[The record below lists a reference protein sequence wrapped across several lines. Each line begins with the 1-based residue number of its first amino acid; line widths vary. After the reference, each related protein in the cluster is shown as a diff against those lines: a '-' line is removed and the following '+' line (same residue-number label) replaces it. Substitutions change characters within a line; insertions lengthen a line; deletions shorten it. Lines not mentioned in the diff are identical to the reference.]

1 MANVFSGMDI
11 ANTGLG
17 LNKYWLDTVA
27 HNLANT
33 NTVRPGDEEPF
44 RARVVIAQPLGG
56 TPYAESGSG
65 VGVGTVLEQEGE
77 AARVYA
83 PDHPLADEEGY
94 LVRPVVDLAAQ
105 MTDMLI
111 AQRAYQT
118 NARSMQASKEAYE
131 AALQIGQR

>member
-1 MANVFSGMDI
+1 MSTFSGMDI

-17 LNKYWLDTVA
+17 FNKYWLDNVA
-27 HNLANT
+27 HNVANI
-33 NTVRPGDEEPF
+33 NTLRPGDEDPF
-44 RARVVIAQPLGG
+44 RARVVIAQPIAEGHF
-56 TPYAESGSG
+56 AESGDG
-65 VGVGTVLEQEGE
+65 VRVRQVLEQEGE

-83 PDHPLADEEGY
+83 PGHPLADEEGY